1 MSARRE
7 LRLAVLLCLGGSLL
21 TLVAVRHA
29 WATYETS
36 DLTIRAVRTRVAGTR
51 VAGAAQALA
60 VVGLAGTAAIAA
72 TRRAGRL
79 VVGALLAL
87 AGIAV
92 VLDVARLLG
101 DLSRRLGAYSGLT
114 GLHIVSQEQYA
125 ASRPHWVWPV
135 LTMVGGLL
143 LAAGGLLVA
152 LRGRRWAALSS
163 SYEVP
168 AARDPRAE
176 PSDKAAWD
184 ALDAG
189 HDPTA

>member
-7 LRLAVLLCLGGSLL
+7 LRLAVVLCLAGSVL
-21 TLVAVRHA
+21 TLLAVRHA

-87 AGIAV
+87 AGLAV
-92 VLDVARLLG
+92 VVDVTRLLG
-101 DLSRRLGAYSGLT
+101 DLSHRLLPGEHTDARL
-114 GLHIVSQEQYA
+114 A
-125 ASRPHWVWPV
+125 WAWPV
-135 LTMVGGLL
+135 LTTVGGLL

-152 LRGRRWAALSS
+152 VRGRRWAALSS